1 MQEDGAAGAS
11 SRICQIEVEHDD
23 DVIEAVVAPQALVAA
38 GIGQAYRAVVAAVG
52 GVVAPAVV
60 GAQRAERQAGRR
72 PAHAVGAVEHGD
84 QSPAAFRRDAI
95 AFALAGPDA
104 GPAEGAGDDK
114 AAGAEQAAAAVS
126 GDGSHDQPGQG
137 RGHRP
142 TVLSGPAVAAAGPK
156 KSLSAKALPGNPI
169 PDASLRGRAVGVYT
183 VSDADS
189 KGISVDCRHWRGRS
203 SQYEGLIMPVRKIL
217 VVDDDDMLRES
228 LVEQLSLYE
237 EFEIIPAATAAKG
250 VQTARHEPIDLV
262 IMDVGLPD
270 MDGREAVKLLRKS
283 GFKAP
288 VIMLT
293 GQDSESDTILGLEAG
308 ANDYV
313 VKPFRFAVL
322 LARIRAQLRQHDQ
335 SEDAVFSIGRYTFR
349 PSAKMLIDE
358 RNQKVRLTEKETA
371 ILKFLYRAGEK
382 VITRDVLLHEVWG
395 YNSGVTTHTL
405 ETHIYRLRQ
414 KIERDPSKAELLVTE
429 AGGYKLVP

>member
-1 MQEDGAAGAS
+1 M
-11 SRICQIEVEHDD
+11 
-23 DVIEAVVAPQALVAA
+23 
-38 GIGQAYRAVVAAVG
+38 
-52 GVVAPAVV
+52 PA
-60 GAQRAERQAGRR
+60 RR
-72 PAHAVGAVEHGD
+72 
-84 QSPAAFRRDAI
+84 
-95 AFALAGPDA
+95 
-104 GPAEGAGDDK
+104 
-114 AAGAEQAAAAVS
+114 
-126 GDGSHDQPGQG
+126 
-137 RGHRP
+137 
-142 TVLSGPAVAAAGPK
+142 
-156 KSLSAKALPGNPI
+156 
-169 PDASLRGRAVGVYT
+169 
-183 VSDADS
+183 
-189 KGISVDCRHWRGRS
+189 
-203 SQYEGLIMPVRKIL
+203 IL
-217 VVDDDDMLRES
+217 VVDDDDVLREG

-237 EFEIIPAATAAKG
+237 EFEIVQDSTAAKG
-250 VQTARHEPIDLV
+250 VARARNEPLDLV

-270 MDGREAVKLLRKS
+270 MDGREAVKLLRKG

-313 VKPFRFAVL
+313 TKPFRFAVL
-322 LARIRAQLRQHDQ
+322 LARIRAQLRQHEQ
-335 SEDAVFSIGRYTFR
+335 SEDAVFTIGHYTFR
-349 PSAKMLIDE
+349 PSAKMLVDE
-358 RNQKVRLTEKETA
+358 KGAKIRLTEKETA